1 MFHSTVA
8 EDAVTYRLDTPV
20 APEAE
25 PVGTTARAGLASF
38 LGCVERLGV
47 WRALAQRVRLPV
59 QERRTGFTHLQK
71 SQVLLAALAAGCRR
85 ARDSDFTLAADPAAV
100 AALGLPRWPH
110 SSQLTR
116 HLRAFRPQHV
126 TALRHACEEILATH
140 SRVRQRLRRARR
152 PGAPAVI
159 IDFDQT
165 AISANG
171 RTYPR
176 TARGHFPKKGTR
188 GYQASVAFAGDPSG
202 GDDEVLAVFL
212 DPGNA
217 HASWRFAALL
227 AALERVLG
235 PLGRLPGLVLR
246 FDCQYATADDLAT
259 LLRQGVRFVGRNYA
273 AATAAVWAR
282 DLGPDAPWIELSPV
296 KWVCDLGPG
305 PVAPTR
311 PDVVCRRLLVRST
324 GARQHLGYTAIVTTI
339 PADEL
344 AAVDLEPF
352 YEGRQ
357 TIEGWLSEATAAL
370 QLKGLWSRSFEG
382 IEAFLLHA
390 ALASNLLNWWERRE
404 LLPDSGLPHLGLRQL
419 IGRVI
424 TLPARVVR
432 TTAGRLVLL
441 LPPTHPYARRLVP
454 PAAAWQLPLPFDYRV
469 LCDAHF

>member
-8 EDAVTYRLDTPV
+8 EDVVTYSLDTPV
-20 APEAE
+20 VPAAE

-38 LGCVERLGV
+38 LACVERLGV

-59 QERRTGFTHLQK
+59 QERCTGFTHLQK

-217 HASWRFAALL
+217 HASWRFADLL

-246 FDCQYATADDLAT
+246 FDCQYATADDLAL
-259 LLRQGVRFVGRNYA
+259 LLRARRAVCGAQLCRRDGRG
-273 AATAAVWAR
+273 
-282 DLGPDAPWIELSPV
+282 LGA
-296 KWVCDLGPG
+296 GPG
-305 PVAPTR
+305 PRR
-311 PDVVCRRLLVRST
+311 PLDR
-324 GARQHLGYTAIVTTI
+324 A
-339 PADEL
+339 
-344 AAVDLEPF
+344 EP
-352 YEGRQ
+352 GQ
-357 TIEGWLSEATAAL
+357 V
-370 QLKGLWSRSFEG
+370 GL
-382 IEAFLLHA
+382 
-390 ALASNLLNWWERRE
+390 
-404 LLPDSGLPHLGLRQL
+404 
-419 IGRVI
+419 
-424 TLPARVVR
+424 
-432 TTAGRLVLL
+432 
-441 LPPTHPYARRLVP
+441 
-454 PAAAWQLPLPFDYRV
+454 
-469 LCDAHF
+469 